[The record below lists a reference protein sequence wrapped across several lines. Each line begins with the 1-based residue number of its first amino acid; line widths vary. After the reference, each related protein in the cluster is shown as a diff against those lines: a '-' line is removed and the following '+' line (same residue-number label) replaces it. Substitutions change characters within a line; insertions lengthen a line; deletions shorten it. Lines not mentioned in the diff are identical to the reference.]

1 MATRT
6 PRKTKLQAFYE
17 VPSNVATSSKII
29 EEARRSLKGVHISRP
44 ATPAPDGRH
53 LFGASTTIGHS
64 SGTSKPML
72 INHRPPSVFSVGNG
86 QYKDES
92 QSALASA
99 TSTNSVEEVMHA
111 SESAPIVSSKPV
123 KPGVISNSHSSP
135 STSNVDRIMKK
146 SVSSISENDDSQ
158 LVVDGV
164 MIDEGGGLEKPIAS
178 SIGTH
183 RLSKSE
189 INAIWEKQVVPLMA
203 KLEDPQLTDIDE
215 IHGVCDMLWSVLKD
229 NGMVGKTAGLA
240 GTKRRNLLLRNL
252 FKLLSQK
259 DTLMLIKLSK
269 VILAMK
275 VTGSNLLNT
284 CKLIFYLSKED
295 NNDKYFISEY
305 ITEFLINVLNDADI
319 LQHQEVMVYGLGAIK
334 LLACNPV
341 LRERLIN
348 EGCVEMLANCLQ
360 KCTQLQETKETIA
373 NILIQL
379 IIALRNLSDSAVAYE
394 QFINCSIPQ
403 HLYNVLQQY
412 PHNVE
417 LVFNI
422 SRLLSKLT
430 LAEDCRK
437 AISQSYE
444 LMSFLP
450 QLLPIHLN
458 YEDTVV
464 RICFVMSNVLYD
476 NVELSLSLCQSHS
489 LLSSIIEI
497 LNGYCQR
504 LNEYKSNEGET
515 KIFDVLLKLISLLAN
530 ISVHPSVAD
539 ITTNNEELISH
550 LLYILESV
558 SLSQSERLIVSTLAT
573 LNNLSYYSQDI
584 FIMHKERTINSKLH

>member
-1 MATRT
+1 
-6 PRKTKLQAFYE
+6 
-17 VPSNVATSSKII
+17 
-29 EEARRSLKGVHISRP
+29 
-44 ATPAPDGRH
+44 
-53 LFGASTTIGHS
+53 
-64 SGTSKPML
+64 
-72 INHRPPSVFSVGNG
+72 
-86 QYKDES
+86 
-92 QSALASA
+92 
-99 TSTNSVEEVMHA
+99 
-111 SESAPIVSSKPV
+111 
-123 KPGVISNSHSSP
+123 
-135 STSNVDRIMKK
+135 
-146 SVSSISENDDSQ
+146 
-158 LVVDGV
+158 
-164 MIDEGGGLEKPIAS
+164 
-178 SIGTH
+178 
-183 RLSKSE
+183 
-189 INAIWEKQVVPLMA
+189 
-203 KLEDPQLTDIDE
+203 
-215 IHGVCDMLWSVLKD
+215 
-229 NGMVGKTAGLA
+229 
-240 GTKRRNLLLRNL
+240 
-252 FKLLSQK
+252 
-259 DTLMLIKLSK
+259 
-269 VILAMK
+269 
-275 VTGSNLLNT
+275 
-284 CKLIFYLSKED
+284 
-295 NNDKYFISEY
+295 
-305 ITEFLINVLNDADI
+305 
-319 LQHQEVMVYGLGAIK
+319 
-334 LLACNPV
+334 
-341 LRERLIN
+341 
-348 EGCVEMLANCLQ
+348 
-360 KCTQLQETKETIA
+360 
-373 NILIQL
+373 L

-497 LNGYCQR
+497 LNEYCQR